1 MIVKIAVD
9 KKTFNL
15 VMEKWQP
22 TFFFAKILF
31 KGGGVLDVLLKTI
44 FHFCDIHNF
53 VCIFQCACVCV
64 CVCASISFNHNFN
77 NNNYLLE
84 RFRIRNFEVSSN
96 VCLCQDLVLDQP
108 VDVVLSPVFRCGHLK
123 NKSYAQKGLLSITV
137 GYHL

>member
-15 VMEKWQP
+15 VMEKWPP
-22 TFFFAKILF
+22 TFFFRKNTFQRWRSACCCSQDHF
-31 KGGGVLDVLLKTI
+31 PLLWQTQLCLY
-44 FHFCDIHNF
+44 FS
-53 VCIFQCACVCV
+53 VCVRV

-108 VDVVLSPVFRCGHLK
+108 VDVVLCPVFRCGHLK